1 MDLGLNG
8 KLALVTGSTAG
19 IGAAIAEGLAGERA
33 RVILNGRTEDRVLKA
48 MAAIKA
54 RLEDAAV
61 EGFAGDLSAPA
72 AAEALAARY
81 PELDI
86 LVNNLGIYEPKPFK
100 DISDDDWRRFVEIN
114 VLSGA
119 RLFPILSGR

>member
-33 RVILNGRTEDRVLKA
+33 RVILNGRTEDRVRKA

-81 PELDI
+81 RSW
-86 LVNNLGIYEPKPFK
+86 
-100 DISDDDWRRFVEIN
+100 IS
-114 VLSGA
+114 S
-119 RLFPILSGR
+119 